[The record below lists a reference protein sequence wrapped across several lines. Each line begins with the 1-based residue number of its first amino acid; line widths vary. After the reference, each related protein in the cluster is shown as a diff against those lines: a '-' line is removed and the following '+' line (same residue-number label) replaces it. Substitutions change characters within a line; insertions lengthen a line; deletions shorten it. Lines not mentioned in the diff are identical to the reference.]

1 MRGLVLAAVVM
12 GSTLYAAHAQA
23 EKVHT
28 NATTKLFAK
37 PGEKETVLFTV
48 KSGQAMTVLSKDGR
62 WLKVRFSGR
71 TGYIPRSKVDLPE
84 GSDDIQRN
92 TRRRPFVDG
101 RTTKRGFGAD
111 EGTADNRV
119 GADATGA
126 GGGSDSDDSD
136 DSGGDKKKKPAKKP
150 EGKKKH
156 PKGGDDGDDSDD
168 SSSGDKSGDDDVK
181 ATDEGDQRPTAH
193 VTESTTIHEKPNK
206 SSDVAFKAK
215 PSQQLFVEDTKG
227 KWTEVSVEEGDIGW
241 VLTDKLDIDDSGDG
255 GGGPRKRMMDL
266 RARGGVMI
274 ISQGVRTTGGKQTVP
289 DNYNIGT
296 SAAAIDLGGG
306 VVYPYDKDY
315 YIGAELAYQ
324 YALAIPGVPYKDPTT
339 MVTST
344 TGFTVHDLDLRA
356 VGGYDLHNKRGMVVW
371 ARLGFRYQSYLVANV
386 TDLTKNT
393 ARIPSE
399 TFKSPTIG
407 AALSIPRMTP
417 TIGLNFHLDLA
428 AVGTSVSQTKNL
440 EDGATPSG
448 KMYCLGAIFTY
459 KWKPD
464 INIAAT
470 YDLALAS
477 YDFGAPMATSMRNHT
492 GTDVTRSDT
501 FHILTVGINKAF

>member
-1 MRGLVLAAVVM
+1 MRGFVLVVLVV
-12 GSTLYAAHAQA
+12 GSTFVGSPAHA

-28 NATTKLFAK
+28 NASTKLYAK

-48 KSGQAMTVLSKDGR
+48 KSGQAMTILSKDGR

-84 GSDDIQRN
+84 GDDVQRN
-92 TRRRPFVDG
+92 TRRRGFVDG
-101 RTTKRGFGAD
+101 RSTKRGFGGDDGAAD
-111 EGTADNRV
+111 DRV
-119 GADATGA
+119 GADATGGA
-126 GGGSDSDDSD
+126 SDPGDDDGG
-136 DSGGDKKKKPAKKP
+136 KKKKPAA
-150 EGKKKH
+150 GKKKK
-156 PKGGDDGDDSDD
+156 PKGGGDDDGGDDE
-168 SSSGDKSGDDDVK
+168 GDKKSGDDDVK

-193 VTESTTIHEKPNK
+193 VTEATTIRDKPNK

-215 PSQQLFVEDTKG
+215 PSQQLFVEQTKG
-227 KWTEVSVEEGDIGW
+227 KWTEVSIEEGDIGW
-241 VLTDKLDIDDSGDG
+241 ILTDKLDIEEGGGDE
-255 GGGPRKRMMDL
+255 GGPRKRALDVK
-266 RARGGVMI
+266 ARVGVVF
-274 ISQGVRTTGGKQTVP
+274 ISQSLRTSGGKQTVP

-296 SAAAIDLGGG
+296 SAAAVDLGGG

-315 YIGAELAYQ
+315 YIGGELAYQ
-324 YALAIPGVPYKDPTT
+324 YALAIPGVPYKDPAT
-339 MVTST
+339 MVSST
-344 TGFTVHDLDLRA
+344 TSFTVHDLDLRA
-356 VGGYDLHNKRGMVVW
+356 VAGYDLHNKRGMVVW
-371 ARLGFRYQSYLVANV
+371 GRLGIRYQSYLVANV

-428 AVGTSVSQTKNL
+428 AVATSVSQTKNL
-440 EDGATPSG
+440 EDGASPSG

-464 INIAAT
+464 INIAVT

-477 YDFGAPMATSMRNHT
+477 YDFGAPMPTSMRNHT
-492 GTDVTRSDT
+492 GTAVSRSDT
-501 FHILTVGINKAF
+501 FNIVTAGINKAF

>member
-12 GSTLYAAHAQA
+12 GSGLLASRAEA
-23 EKVHT
+23 EKVRT
-28 NATTKLFAK
+28 NQTTKLYAK

-48 KSGQAMTVLSKDGR
+48 KSGQAMTVVRKDDR
-62 WLKVRFSGR
+62 WLKVRFSGH
-71 TGYIPRSKVDLPE
+71 TGFIPRSKVDLPE
-84 GSDDIQRN
+84 GSDDVQRN

-101 RTTKRGFGAD
+101 RTTKRGFGSD
-111 EGTADNRV
+111 EGAADDRV
-119 GADATGA
+119 GGDATGTGS
-126 GGGSDSDDSD
+126 GGGDDGD
-136 DSGGDKKKKPAKKP
+136 DGGDDKKPGKKPAKKP
-150 EGKKKH
+150 DKKKH
-156 PKGGDDGDDSDD
+156 AKDDDDAGDE
-168 SSSGDKSGDDDVK
+168 KSGDDDVK

-193 VTESTTIHEKPNK
+193 VTEAVSIHEKPNK

-215 PSQQLFVEDTKG
+215 PTQQLFVEETKG
-227 KWTEVSVEEGDIGW
+227 KWTEVSIEEGDIGW
-241 VLTDKLDIDDSGDG
+241 VLTDKLDIEDNGDE
-255 GGGPRKRMMDL
+255 GGPRKRALDL
-266 RARGGVMI
+266 RARGGVMF
-274 ISQGVRTTGGKQTVP
+274 ISQGMRTTGGKQTVP

-296 SAAAIDLGGG
+296 SAAAIDLGGA
-306 VVYPYDKDY
+306 VVYPYDKDF

-324 YALAIPGVPYKDPTT
+324 YALAVPGVPYKDPTT

-344 TGFTVHDLDLRA
+344 TGFTIHDLDLRA
-356 VGGYDLHNKRGMVVW
+356 LGGYDLHNKRGMVVW
-371 ARLGFRYQSYLVANV
+371 GRVGYRYQSFLVANV

-393 ARIPSE
+393 ARLPSE

-407 AALSIPRMTP
+407 AALSIPKMTP

-428 AVGTSVSQTKNL
+428 AIGTSVEQTKNL
-440 EDGATPSG
+440 EDGATPTA

-477 YDFGAPMATSMRNHT
+477 YDFGAPLATSMRLHT
-492 GTDVTRSDT
+492 GTDVQRSDT